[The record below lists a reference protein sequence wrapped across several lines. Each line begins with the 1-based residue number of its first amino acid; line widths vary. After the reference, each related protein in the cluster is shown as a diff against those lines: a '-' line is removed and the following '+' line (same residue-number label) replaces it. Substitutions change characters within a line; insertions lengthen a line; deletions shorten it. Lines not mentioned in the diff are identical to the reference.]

1 MQVEMKKKAG
11 LAILISH
18 KIDFRVKAII
28 RDKEGYHIILNEVV
42 QQEGIILI
50 NIYALNTRAPKHIEK
65 ILEDFKK
72 ETDSNVV
79 IVGDFNTPL

>member
-28 RDKEGYHIILNEVV
+28 RDKEGYYIILKGLI
-42 QQEGIILI
+42 QQEDMVVSMYAP
-50 NIYALNTRAPKHIEK
+50 NIEAPKYVRK
-65 ILEDFKK
+65 ILVE
-72 ETDSNVV
+72 
-79 IVGDFNTPL
+79 